1 METFS
6 YIHGAALGILEG
18 LTEFLPISST
28 GHLILAVD
36 MLGLATPSGRVFEI
50 VIQFGAIL
58 AICALYFGT
67 LWNVVRG
74 ALAGESAALK
84 FIRNI
89 ALAFF
94 PAVLVGVA
102 ARDVIKASL
111 FNPTVVAIALIVGGL
126 AILLIERLRP
136 LPTIHSTETMGW
148 KTALAVGCVQCLAMI
163 PGVSRSGATIMGA
176 RLMGMERKA
185 AAEFS
190 FFLAIPTMLG
200 AASYELY
207 KSKSALQGGDMEMIA
222 AGFFAAFFTALVVVR
237 WAVGFISKH
246 GFGVFAYYRIAL
258 GSVIL
263 ATLYLV

>member
-1 METFS
+1 MDVILHLHATV
-6 YIHGAALGILEG
+6 LGILEG

-28 GHLILAVD
+28 GHLILATD
-36 MLGLATPSGRVFEI
+36 ILGMQTPPGRVFEI
-50 VIQFGAIL
+50 VIQLGAIL
-58 AICALYFGT
+58 AICVLYFST
-67 LWNVVRG
+67 LWNVARG
-74 ALAGESAALK
+74 ALRGEADAWR

-94 PAVLVGVA
+94 PAVIVGVL
-102 ARDVIKASL
+102 ARDIIKAAL
-111 FNPTVVAIALIVGGL
+111 FNPTVVATALIVGGI

-136 LPTIHSTETMGW
+136 LPTVHDTQSMSW
-148 KTALAVGCVQCLAMI
+148 RLALSVGVIQCLAMI

-176 RLMGMERKA
+176 RLIGMERRA

-207 KSKSALQGGDMEMIA
+207 QSKAALNGSDMEMIA
-222 AGFFAAFFTALVVVR
+222 TGFVAAFITALLVVR
-237 WAVGFISKH
+237 LAVGFISKH
-246 GFGVFAYYRIAL
+246 GFGVFAWYRIAL

-263 ATLYLV
+263 SFLYL

>member
-1 METFS
+1 MQLAHAFF
-6 YIHGAALGILEG
+6 LGILEG

-36 MLGLATPSGRVFEI
+36 MLALSVPPDRVFEV

-58 AICALYFGT
+58 AICVLYFVK
-67 LWNVVRG
+67 LWQVLRD
-74 ALAGESAALK
+74 ALMGDAAAWR

-94 PAVLVGVA
+94 PAVVIGIL
-102 ARDVIKASL
+102 ARDLIMATL
-111 FNPTVVAIALIVGGL
+111 FNPTVVALALISGGVI
-126 AILLIERLRP
+126 ILLIERLRP
-136 LPTIHSTETMGW
+136 LPTIHDTESMGW
-148 KTALAVGCVQCLAMI
+148 RVALMIGFVQCLAMI

-176 RLMGMERKA
+176 RFIGMERRA

-200 AASYELY
+200 AASFQLY
-207 KSKSALQGGDMEMIA
+207 KTKAALSASDMEMIA
-222 AGFFAAFFTALVVVR
+222 TGFLAAFFAALFVVR
-237 WAVGFISKH
+237 WALGFISKH
-246 GFGVFAYYRIAL
+246 GFAPFAYYRIAL

-263 ATLYLV
+263 ALLYI

>member
-1 METFS
+1 MDMLL
-6 YIHGAALGILEG
+6 YIHGALLGILEG

-28 GHLILAVD
+28 GHLILATD
-36 MLGLATPSGRVFEI
+36 LFEIHTPPGRVFEI

-58 AICALYFGT
+58 AICVLYFNT
-67 LWNVVRG
+67 LWNVARG
-74 ALAGESAALK
+74 ALAGEQAAWR

-94 PAVLVGVA
+94 PAVLVGVL
-102 ARDVIKASL
+102 ARDIIKLAL
-111 FNPTVVAIALIVGGL
+111 FNPTVVASALILGGI

-136 LPTIHSTETMGW
+136 LPTVHDTESMGW
-148 KTALAVGCVQCLAMI
+148 KMALAVGCIQCLAMI

-176 RLMGMERKA
+176 RLIGMERKA

-200 AASYELY
+200 AASYDLY
-207 KSKSALQGGDMEMIA
+207 KSYHLLDTSGIEMIVT
-222 AGFFAAFFTALVVVR
+222 GFIAAFFTALLVVR

-246 GFGVFAYYRIAL
+246 GFGVFAWYRIVL

-263 ATLYLV
+263 LYLA